1 MVCLGNICRSPLAEG
16 ILQSKLPND
25 KFFVDSAGTS
35 GFHNGNPPD
44 IRSIEVA
51 KKYGLNISNQTSRLF
66 EGYDFELFDHIFV
79 MDQSNYNAI
88 IRQAQNDKHIDNS
101 DPNLHT
107 ILDFNY
113 EPDLDNTKGDLFN
126 LIKTPK
132 NSKFNDAQK
141 KHPLEFRG
149 CYNRIIM

>member
-51 KKYGLNISNQTSRLF
+51 EKYGLNISNQTSRLF
-66 EGYDFELFDHIFV
+66 KGYDFELFDHIFV
-79 MDQSNYNAI
+79 MDQSNYNTV
-88 IRQAQNDKHIDNS
+88 IRQAQNDKDIEKVKFILNFPGS
-101 DPNLHT
+101 KIKEVPDPYYGGEKGFENVYKMLDTACKYHSERLKNNL
-107 ILDFNY
+107 
-113 EPDLDNTKGDLFN
+113 
-126 LIKTPK
+126 
-132 NSKFNDAQK
+132 
-141 KHPLEFRG
+141 
-149 CYNRIIM
+149 